1 MSLPPDLKPLYAQ
14 WLEEFISGLNPRQD
28 QLASTYDKAKR
39 NLLESESVI
48 YYPQDL
54 KKIKGI
60 GDTIM
65 RRLEKRLKEYCGEM
79 GYEVPVRL
87 AAIDLQ
93 GSLKRTTTALRSK
106 SVEDTENTEEN
117 GPVRKKRRK
126 YIPKRR
132 SGGYSIL
139 LALLQAN
146 AITRGI
152 SKDSIIEI
160 AQRYCDSSMGPN
172 FMTKELRGAWS
183 AVKSLMKNELV
194 VEQGRPKIYFLTEEG
209 QQLAQTLKLADNIIF
224 ENESPEAPEG
234 VNKNRD
240 VDSEVTAD
248 LKELV
253 GTKGGD
259 IVSGSE
265 DRTSSLINITFQDP
279 DATPVNK
286 QSKISRSQTLA
297 ISTPVSRTS
306 RRGAQHVNPQKR
318 SRIAEQLLKRRFDG
332 ISYELWP
339 EGSYEVYPI
348 IDHREVKSH
357 QNRDF
362 FAKALELKG
371 TKCEIRQLAL
381 GDIIWIAK
389 HRETGAECI
398 LNTIIERK
406 RLDDLAI
413 SIRDNRFMEQKNR
426 LEKSGCKNKYYLIE
440 ETMART
446 MEGMT
451 EALKTA
457 LWVILVYYRF
467 SMIRTVNADETVEK
481 LYALHTVI
489 SREYLE
495 KNLVVIYPNSLRN
508 QDDFLIVLDKFRSEF
523 EKDHSIECCHTYQ
536 CFQEILG
543 KGEMNTVGELTIRI
557 LMYINGISIEKAVAI
572 QSHFPTLNHIL
583 TAYSNCETEEEAKLL
598 MFTKLGDAPGTKKI
612 TKGMSE
618 KIADVF
624 GTF

>member
-1 MSLPPDLKPLYAQ
+1 MSLPSDLKHLYAQ
-14 WLEEFISGLNPRQD
+14 WLEEFTAVLNPRQD
-28 QLASTYDKAKR
+28 QLASTYDKARR
-39 NLLESESVI
+39 NLLDAESVI

-65 RRLEKRLKEYCGEM
+65 RRLEKRLQQHCSELGVP
-79 GYEVPVRL
+79 VPVRPT
-87 AAIDLQ
+87 ASELQ
-93 GSLKRTTTALRSK
+93 RGLKRTTTALRSN
-106 SVEDTENTEEN
+106 SAEGTTENVN
-117 GPVRKKRRK
+117 QSGPAKKRQRK
-126 YIPKRR
+126 YIPKKR
-132 SGGYSIL
+132 SGGYGIL

-146 AITRGI
+146 AVTRGI
-152 SKDSIIEI
+152 SKDSIVEI
-160 AQRYCDSSMGPN
+160 GQRYCDSSMGPN

-183 AVKSLMKNELV
+183 AVKSLIKHELV

-209 QQLAQTLKLADNIIF
+209 QQLAKTLKLADKIVF
-224 ENESPEAPEG
+224 ENENEG
-234 VNKNRD
+234 GTEGFECNRD
-240 VDSEVTAD
+240 VDSEVTAN
-248 LKELV
+248 LHQLLGIE
-253 GTKGGD
+253 GNTT
-259 IVSGSE
+259 VSRPE
-265 DRTSSLINITFQDP
+265 DASSSLINVTFQDP
-279 DATPVNK
+279 NATPVNK
-286 QSKISRSQTLA
+286 QSRISRSQTLA
-297 ISTPVSRTS
+297 ISTPVSRTIAGV
-306 RRGAQHVNPQKR
+306 RRAYSIEKPQNGE
-318 SRIAEQLLKRRFDG
+318 STLKRRFDG
-332 ISYELWP
+332 ISYEVWHK
-339 EGSYEVYPI
+339 GTYEVYPI

-371 TKCEIRQLAL
+371 IKCEIRQLAL
-381 GDIIWIAK
+381 GDIVWIAK
-389 HRETGAECI
+389 NTKTGTECI

-489 SREYLE
+489 NREYLE
-495 KNLVVIYPNSLRN
+495 KNLVVIYPNDLRN
-508 QDDFLIVLDKFRSEF
+508 QDDFLKVLEKFRLEF
-523 EKDHSIECCHTYQ
+523 EKDHTIECCHTYP
-536 CFQEILG
+536 CFQEIMG
-543 KGEMNTVGELTIRI
+543 KGEMSTVGELTIRI
-557 LMYINGISIEKAVAI
+557 LMYINGVSIEKAVAI

-583 TAYSNCETEEEAKLL
+583 TAYNECETEEEAKLL
-598 MFTKLGDAPGTKKI
+598 MFSKLGDAPGTKKI
-612 TKGMSE
+612 TKGLSE

-624 GTF
+624 SMF